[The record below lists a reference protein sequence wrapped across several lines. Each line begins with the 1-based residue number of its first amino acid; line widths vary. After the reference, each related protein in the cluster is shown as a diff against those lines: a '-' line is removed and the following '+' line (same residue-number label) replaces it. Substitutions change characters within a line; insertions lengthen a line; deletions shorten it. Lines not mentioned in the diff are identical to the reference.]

1 MKKGELAKE
10 LGVLEA
16 FLLSVG
22 GMIGGAIFV
31 LGAQTGMIAGP
42 SALLAWALAGLLMFI
57 IALVL
62 VEQTTAFPRAGA
74 IPAYAM
80 ETFGKSFAVRSFASF
95 LGGWGSLI
103 GQWFGVPFSAMYVGG
118 YVVSIVPSLAGYETV
133 ITLLVLTFAFL
144 LNLSGISITGKA
156 NAVLTVL
163 LLVLMLSFF
172 VRGAPAVDL
181 NNYSPFFATGGI
193 NFLKA
198 IPIAALGFGAWLS
211 ILAAAEEV
219 KNPEKT
225 LPKAIGLSI
234 LVTTV
239 FYILMLFPLYGTVSW
254 QEFTPENPFAFWAP
268 LSYAAAKFAPT
279 ESWVQLAISLAA
291 ILALITTTIALML
304 LASRVIYG
312 MGKIGI
318 FPSQCGYVWQR
329 TRSPAVALII
339 VYVVSMILG
348 ANPDWV
354 MAIIVIGSV
363 MYAIGF
369 LIGILSHIGLRINR
383 KDVKPPFR
391 VPGGIG
397 FSVIAFVA
405 LALLLVNVSTLE
417 IWYSLLAIVIG
428 IVYFVIRYVSKTGV
442 FAKKPS

>member
-10 LGVLEA
+10 LGVWEA

-22 GMIGGAIFV
+22 GMIGAAIFV

-42 SALLAWALAGLLMFI
+42 SAILAWALAGLLMFI

-62 VEQTTAFPRAGA
+62 VEQATVFPRAGA

-118 YVVSIVPSLAGYETV
+118 YVVSIIPSLAGYETI
-133 ITLLVLTFAFL
+133 ITWLVLTFAFL
-144 LNLSGISITGKA
+144 LNISGISITGKA
-156 NAVLTVL
+156 NAALTAL
-163 LLVLMLSFF
+163 LLVLMLAFF
-172 VRGAPAVDL
+172 FRGAPAVNL

-211 ILAAAEEV
+211 ILAAAEEI

-239 FYILMLFPLYGTVSW
+239 FYLLILFPLYGTVNW

-268 LSYAAAKFAPT
+268 LSYAAVKFAPA
-279 ESWVQLAISLAA
+279 ESWVQLVISLAA
-291 ILALITTTIALML
+291 ILALITTVIALML

-318 FPSQCGYVWQR
+318 FPSGCGYVWARRR
-329 TRSPAVALII
+329 TPAVALII

-348 ANPDWV
+348 SNPDWV
-354 MAIIVIGSV
+354 MAIIVIGTV

-369 LIGILSHIGLRINR
+369 LVGILSHIGLRINR
-383 KDVKPPFR
+383 KDIKAPFR

-397 FSVIAFVA
+397 FSIIAFVA
-405 LALLLVNVSTLE
+405 LALLLINVSTLE
-417 IWYSLLAIVIG
+417 IWYSLLAVVVG
-428 IVYFVIRYVSKTGV
+428 IVYFVIRYASRTGV

>member
-1 MKKGELAKE
+1 VKKAELAKE
-10 LGVLEA
+10 LGVWDA

-31 LGAQTGMIAGP
+31 LGAQTAMIAGP
-42 SALLAWALAGLLMFI
+42 SAILAWALAGLLMFF

-62 VEQTTAFPRAGA
+62 VEQATAFPRAGA

-95 LGGWGSLI
+95 IGGWGSLI
-103 GQWFGVPFSAMYVGG
+103 GQWFGVPFCAMYVGG
-118 YVVSIVPSLAGYETV
+118 YVVSIVPALAGYETV

-163 LLVLMLSFF
+163 LIILMLAFF
-172 VRGAPAVDL
+172 FRGVPAVNL
-181 NNYSPFFATGGI
+181 SNYSPFFATGGLT
-193 NFLKA
+193 FLQA
-198 IPIAALGFGAWLS
+198 IPIAALGYGAWLS
-211 ILAAAEEV
+211 ILAAAEEI
-219 KNPEKT
+219 KEPQKT

-239 FYILMLFPLYGTVSW
+239 LYLLILFPLYGTVNW
-254 QEFTPENPFAFWAP
+254 QEFTPNNPFAFWAP
-268 LSYAAAKFAPT
+268 LSYAAVKFAPG
-279 ESWVQLAISLAA
+279 ESWVQLVISLAA
-291 ILALITTTIALML
+291 ILALITTTIALMV

-318 FPSQCGYVWQR
+318 FPSQCGYVWPR
-329 TRSPAVALII
+329 TKVPAVSLIV

-348 ANPDWV
+348 ANPNWV
-354 MAIIVIGSV
+354 NAIIIIGSV

-391 VPGGIG
+391 VPGGIA
-397 FSVIAFVA
+397 FSVIAFIA

-417 IWYSLLAIVIG
+417 IWYSLLAVAVG
-428 IVYFVIRYVSKTGV
+428 VVYFIVRYASKTGV
-442 FAKKPS
+442 FAKHPS

>member
-1 MKKGELAKE
+1 MKKTELAKE
-10 LGVLEA
+10 LGVWDA

-31 LGAQTGMIAGP
+31 LGAQTGMLAGP

-103 GQWFGVPFSAMYVGG
+103 GQWFGVPFCAMYVGG
-118 YVVSIVPSLAGYETV
+118 YVTSIIPAAAGYEVV

-144 LNLSGISITGKA
+144 LNIAGISITGKA

-172 VRGAPAVDL
+172 FRGAPAVNL
-181 NNYSPFFATGGI
+181 SNYTPFFPTGGI

-225 LPKAIGLSI
+225 L
-234 LVTTV
+234 
-239 FYILMLFPLYGTVSW
+239 
-254 QEFTPENPFAFWAP
+254 
-268 LSYAAAKFAPT
+268 
-279 ESWVQLAISLAA
+279 
-291 ILALITTTIALML
+291 
-304 LASRVIYG
+304 
-312 MGKIGI
+312 
-318 FPSQCGYVWQR
+318 
-329 TRSPAVALII
+329 
-339 VYVVSMILG
+339 
-348 ANPDWV
+348 
-354 MAIIVIGSV
+354 
-363 MYAIGF
+363 
-369 LIGILSHIGLRINR
+369 
-383 KDVKPPFR
+383 
-391 VPGGIG
+391 
-397 FSVIAFVA
+397 
-405 LALLLVNVSTLE
+405 
-417 IWYSLLAIVIG
+417 
-428 IVYFVIRYVSKTGV
+428 
-442 FAKKPS
+442 